1 MNLSMYINIE
11 NNLNVT
17 DAKIFENGMSKI
29 IIKET
34 KNEIIK
40 FLFIKDQNIN
50 YYNESCKLYLANVLL
65 TSQVT

>member
-40 FLFIKDQNIN
+40 FLFIKD
-50 YYNESCKLYLANVLL
+50 
-65 TSQVT
+65 

>member
-1 MNLSMYINIE
+1 MNLSTYINIE